1 MLSPEYINKDK
12 IILYKAFIPKEGE
25 RLQLNVSEDT
35 FGVNRNSAVAE
46 FIKNY
51 IKELQNENESL
62 TADQLAEKIEELRG
76 RNFKFIEIIVK
87 KEVFANVKYRDYF
100 TQDRNVIV
108 TSLNMYPYT
117 GMRVSEGTL
126 SDFQYEETTSGVYNI
141 HNIKLDVNNA
151 K

>member
-51 IKELQNENESL
+51 IKELQNENL

-117 GMRVSEGTL
+117 GMCVSEGTL

>member
-1 MLSPEYINKDK
+1 MLSPEYISKDK
-12 IILYKAFIPKEGE
+12 IVLYKAFIPKEGE

-51 IKELQNENESL
+51 IKELQNENL

-76 RNFKFIEIIVK
+76 KNFKFIEIIVK

-141 HNIKLDVNNA
+141 RNIKLDVNNA